1 MKTLNHLIRDYTT
14 LLQHGEIQLAY
25 KGILDFIGKL
35 RADFQKSFPEH
46 EISGLYQG
54 YMDMSYFSIFSEP
67 LKEKGLKIALV
78 YWHEK
83 NQFEVWLS
91 ARNRRLAKQFEAILG
106 ETPLQG
112 ICTFHDST
120 NLDAIIESVLITTPD
135 FEKPDDLVAA
145 LEQGTE
151 RFIKSVSKLIH
162 D

>member
-25 KGILDFIGKL
+25 KGILDFMGKL
-35 RADFQKSFPEH
+35 RAYFQKSFPEH

-54 YMDMSYFSIFSEP
+54 YMDMSYFSIFPHP

>member
-1 MKTLNHLIRDYTT
+1 M
-14 LLQHGEIQLAY
+14 
-25 KGILDFIGKL
+25 
-35 RADFQKSFPEH
+35 
-46 EISGLYQG
+46 
-54 YMDMSYFSIFSEP
+54 
-67 LKEKGLKIALV
+67 KIALV

-135 FEKPDDLVAA
+135 FEKPDYLVAV